1 MQHYNRANIRQQR
14 LERNKVNRHIMPV
27 DPSWLFDNEGED
39 LNIRLHK
46 LLCNDTICRICC
58 GTEEER
64 ELQNLENT
72 KLLFGDECDAS

>member
-1 MQHYNRANIRQQR
+1 MQHYNRDSIRQQR

-46 LLCNDTICRICC
+46 LLCNDTICCICC

-72 KLLFGDECDAS
+72 KLLFGDECDA